1 MTLLS
6 LLMLLI
12 YIVISAATIINL
24 RSRTL
29 DIARYISGAA
39 FLIMMITFSLSLT
52 SPDLYIVLA
61 LSLCIV
67 LPVEITAVKETQG
80 HRADLFLIHAIK
92 LNIDSVLHIILLT
105 LKG

>member
-67 LPVEITAVKETQG
+67 LSVEITAFKVTKG
-80 HRADLFLIHAIK
+80 DRANLFLIHAFT
-92 LNIDSVLHIILLT
+92 LTMALVLIIILIT
-105 LKG
+105 L